1 MVEHVIP
8 DTGKPDFASLF
19 DMHMMCWGTGRERT
33 VQEYRR
39 LLQQSGWSFVTSWFP
54 PSGVIGVIEGT
65 KAL

>member
-1 MVEHVIP
+1 
-8 DTGKPDFASLF
+8 
-19 DMHMMCWGTGRERT
+19 MHMMCWGTGPERT

-39 LLQQSGWSFVTSWFP
+39 LLQQSGWSFVTSRFP